1 MYTFF
6 EYCFYRIHFL
16 YVHKKIA
23 SDPNIYASGLVSG
36 CQLFNVLTIINIFQ
50 IFTNST
56 YDGDIKFLIWSIA
69 LPIFLINYFILLTE
83 KKYIKLKEKYKEE
96 NNRKLKGWGVALYES
111 LSILIY
117 PCIRI
122 LFF

>member
-1 MYTFF
+1 MQKVDPKHPF
-6 EYCFYRIHFL
+6 IW
-16 YVHKKIA
+16 A
-23 SDPNIYASGLVSG
+23 STWVTGA
-36 CQLFNVLTIINIFQ
+36 QLFNILTIINIYY

-56 YDGDIKFLIWSIA
+56 YDGDIKLLVWSIVIP
-69 LPIFLINYFILLTE
+69 LCIINYFILLTE